1 MGFWGFVNNVKSG
14 ISNIG
19 SNIQSAASNAYD
31 YLNSTKAGN
40 VISKLTVDPIING
53 IPAAAEGLSTL
64 YDKAT
69 NTQEANQ
76 AIDNIQSPV
85 GMANTATGAV
95 GSLIENIS
103 GQEAKRQYE
112 QTRNDALSQYQEQFD
127 YLKEENELARQR
139 ADTAL
144 QRQMQDAL
152 AAGLSPLSTSIQG
165 ADIGGQGG
173 SIQGQTATPTSTG
186 GMGAL
191 GSVLGM
197 LNPILGAVVSR
208 QNALTQAETSEN
220 NAKIQAET
228 QKAIAEMNS
237 NALKEIAGARQQGE
251 NEERPSR
258 IKVNE
263 ATAEEKK
270 ANTRLTESKTETEDY
285 ERQWNEEREISKNT
299 SEKEKLGSGV
309 MKKVM
314 DIAEKLNTMN
324 NNEEGKQK
332 WETDVALADW
342 NKEKMPKEIRNQFDK
357 YWQQWNA
364 NAKLKQTYGTW
375 ESYIKAL
382 KREIKEKA
390 RTQYIESSIQGPKNS
405 YMGM

>member
-208 QNALTQAETSEN
+208 QNTLTQAKTSEN
-220 NAKIQAET
+220 NAKTQAET

-263 ATAEEKK
+263 ATAEEKN

-285 ERQWNEEREISKNT
+285 ERQWNEERGLSDNA
-299 SEKEKLGSGV
+299 SEKEKEGAGLFEQIKNLINAARES
-309 MKKVM
+309 KTYQDLKQSWR
-314 DIAEKLNTMN
+314 AEGAMQTWLDAKL
-324 NNEEGKQK
+324 
-332 WETDVALADW
+332 
-342 NKEKMPKEIRNQFDK
+342 PKEEFTEKWKR
-357 YWQQWNA
+357 WNTFPEE
-364 NAKLKQTYGTW
+364 QETYGTW
-375 ESYIKAL
+375 ERYVEMIKNQRKEAK
-382 KREIKEKA
+382 KRA
-390 RTQYIESSIQGPKNS
+390 YIESSIQGPKNS

>member
-1 MGFWGFVNNVKSG
+1 MGFWGFVNNIKSG

-103 GQEAKRQYE
+103 GQEATRQYE

-191 GSVLGM
+191 GSVLGI

-208 QNALTQAETSEN
+208 QNALTQAKTSEN
-220 NAKIQAET
+220 NATTQAET
-228 QKAIAEMNS
+228 QKAIAEMNA

-270 ANTRLTESKTETEDY
+270 ASTKLTESKTETEDY
-285 ERQWNEEREISKNT
+285 EREWNEERGLSDNA
-299 SEKEKLGSGV
+299 SEKEKEGAGLFKQIKNIINVARESKTYQDLKQSWRAEGA
-309 MKKVM
+309 MQTWLDAKLPKEEF
-314 DIAEKLNTMN
+314 AEKWKRWNTFP
-324 NNEEGKQK
+324 EEQ
-332 WETDVALADW
+332 E
-342 NKEKMPKEIRNQFDK
+342 
-357 YWQQWNA
+357 
-364 NAKLKQTYGTW
+364 TYGTW
-375 ESYIKAL
+375 ERYVQMIKNQRKEAK
-382 KREIKEKA
+382 KRA
-390 RTQYIESSIQGPKNS
+390 YIESSIQGPKNS